1 MCDALVEKR
10 HASSMSRFL
19 SSLAWDEDGLM
30 VKYLRKIRF
39 MFSRKWVSVIIDDT
53 LSEKTGKNIEGVQFH
68 KDHTGRGFV
77 FGHQFVTALLR
88 SRDII
93 LPLVPQFY
101 SKKTQSKIQIAHD
114 IILLA
119 LNYFHVREV
128 ILDSWYV
135 CEQIIDLCRLK
146 KIDLIGAIKSN
157 RKIWIKNNWVKLN
170 KFRKRL
176 TTDDFKNH
184 IIDDETYRVYELITK
199 LNKGGLVKILLV
211 QQWIAKDKKWSR
223 TFFLISTNTNRTLTD
238 IIRTYTTRWS
248 IETFHRDA
256 KQNLGLGDYHMQS
269 KRSITRHLMLVTFA
283 YAILQLW
290 MFWKKLKWTI
300 GEAVRY
306 LQGKNFDDLIITIVD
321 ENDPIKRREIAQRY
335 LSKNAQV

>member
-1 MCDALVEKR
+1 M
-10 HASSMSRFL
+10 
-19 SSLAWDEDGLM
+19 
-30 VKYLRKIRF
+30 
-39 MFSRKWVSVIIDDT
+39 
-53 LSEKTGKNIEGVQFH
+53 
-68 KDHTGRGFV
+68 
-77 FGHQFVTALLR
+77 
-88 SRDII
+88 
-93 LPLVPQFY
+93 
-101 SKKTQSKIQIAHD
+101 
-114 IILLA
+114 
-119 LNYFHVREV
+119 REV

-157 RKIWIKNNWVKLN
+157 RNIWIKNKWVKLN

-176 TTDDFKNH
+176 ATDDFQNH

-199 LNKGGLVKILLV
+199 LNKGGLVKILIV
-211 QQWIAKDKKWSR
+211 QQWITKDKKWSR

-248 IETFHRDA
+248 IETFHKDA
-256 KQNLGLGDYHMQS
+256 KQNLGLGDYHTQS
-269 KRSITRHLMLVTFA
+269 ERSITRHLMLVTFA

-306 LQGKNFDDLIITIVD
+306 LQGKNFDDLLITVVE
-321 ENDPIKRREIAQRY
+321 ENDPIKRWEIARRY